1 MHDKQQTR
9 LGRRTTGEGNGNPLQ
24 YSCQGQRSLAGY
36 NPWGHRVRHNLATK
50 QQQQQQNYRACYD
63 MNSNL
68 PASKPCSLF
77 IISIFLK
84 LFPTEVTYKVNKP
97 APSKMYFQK
106 VTKTTRPQVLLYKLM
121 KFLHCTLYMFQ
132 YKKI

>member
-1 MHDKQQTR
+1 
-9 LGRRTTGEGNGNPLQ
+9 
-24 YSCQGQRSLAGY
+24 
-36 NPWGHRVRHNLATK
+36 
-50 QQQQQQNYRACYD
+50 

-121 KFLHCTLYMFQ
+121 KFLNGTLYMFQ
-132 YKKI
+132 YKKF